1 MDILFLCLI
10 FGLLGSSGA
19 DLNGNCELEEVTA
32 GYWSTEYT
40 NQKVNDDE
48 TKEFKRF
55 KATNVEGV
63 KISTVNNYKY
73 FSVQLE
79 DNAVII
85 SPSAEFKNIEINENS
100 NRQFK
105 IIASLIFSCTN
116 GSGVL
121 AFYQPINDLNTYTP
135 EFQQSSYS
143 YRLPMP
149 LPANFDMSCLFDVPI
164 VVCDQDITNT
174 QVTFAITPSE
184 DFSIIWQGATDTSN
198 KCHRA
203 VVKTAKPLSLTELK
217 DYVLSATDIGTPT
230 KRSEAQLRIEVN
242 QEQSIPKNPQFKLAY
257 YTARYNDEKDTHSV
271 TFDTDITLN
280 LNDYVTTYSLEGEH
294 KQHFDLQSTSNGVA
308 VTLKTNLP
316 DEVLNENAIVLLTL
330 EAKIDKAEDTGRT
343 VLVVYLPKKVTTTP
357 APTTCPE
364 TVTPTECP
372 VCTTEPSVSTTIA
385 VCPTCKPCS
394 TECPPCSTTENPECP
409 TCAPCTAC
417 PTTERP
423 AVSST
428 TSTDPESSST
438 ERPATS
444 SPRPPSPSTTYQ
456 TSTESLV
463 TSEWSTSPD
472 PECPIITCEPCT
484 VCPTTE
490 RPAVSSTTSTYP
502 ESSSTERP
510 ATSSPRPPS
519 SSTTYQTSLVTSESS
534 TSPGPECPTTCKPCT
549 ECPVTGW
556 STLPGP
562 ECPTTC
568 GTPTECPPCSTTP
581 NPPTPTI
588 SFEQKTYVFTIPPIA
603 SITVGVVRANSNTQ
617 EAVKYTMHPLEG
629 STIPTQLKLSESS
642 GRLTVEEKL
651 TIGTYKFQI
660 KAEGVVSKVGDVTDV
675 VINVVTEAATM
686 YSVIVKEID
695 ELSEAVITLPCEK
708 TTSTCA
714 YEFDYQYPETNP
726 PLFTVEN
733 GHLKSSSINLQ
744 MDQIKNLLVPQFTV
758 NLKLRQKAPTL
769 RNLTSVRA
777 LNVKA
782 EESRQWVLLP
792 TQLRRE
798 SDSLLVSV
806 IINDINNNPPV
817 FKEGTNL
824 VVGYP
829 VQKLVHE
836 LHPPYLVQVKATD
849 LDRRPLNAE
858 IRYSTNSPNFIVH
871 PLSGTI
877 YPGKSA
883 LVDDKPVT
891 FEVIAKDRAGG
902 DNSLSAI
909 LRIQVV
915 PLSKGQLTLLN
926 VPGMVLEDIDEVISS
941 LSDKSKMKI
950 RYLKTTTVYPPFDA
964 GRSILNLLTFGAT
977 KSESDHS
984 LSIVIYAFDSNN
996 EVIPTEKV
1004 QSNLSGMENIVVESW
1019 IPSADSEPVN
1029 NTGFIAAIA
1038 VLSVLVVVLLIGIG
1052 LLYFF
1057 KIRKISKGGAPY
1069 RNLSHIDTVTKKSV
1083 EDENPSEVLPK
1094 ARSTGFGFN
1103 SQPPEDDSYSNE
1115 HNGYFDF
1122 LDSERSSVQPSVKSN
1137 ENKLDNVV
1145 PQPDLQRGVDS
1156 LSAQLLK
1163 KINERA
1169 REDTPSETDVDEL
1182 KDQKKSVSF
1191 KPTVQK
1197 INIVVDEEKNDNDI
1211 GNKL

>member
-394 TECPPCSTTENPECP
+394 TECPPCSTTE
-409 TCAPCTAC
+409 
-417 PTTERP
+417 
-423 AVSST
+423 S
-428 TSTDPESSST
+428 
-438 ERPATS
+438 
-444 SPRPPSPSTTYQ
+444 
-456 TSTESLV
+456 
-463 TSEWSTSPD
+463 
-472 PECPIITCEPCT
+472 
-484 VCPTTE
+484 
-490 RPAVSSTTSTYP
+490 
-502 ESSSTERP
+502 
-510 ATSSPRPPS
+510 
-519 SSTTYQTSLVTSESS
+519 
-534 TSPGPECPTTCKPCT
+534 PECPTTCKPCT

>member
-444 SPRPPSPSTTYQ
+444 SPRPPS
-456 TSTESLV
+456 
-463 TSEWSTSPD
+463 
-472 PECPIITCEPCT
+472 
-484 VCPTTE
+484 
-490 RPAVSSTTSTYP
+490 
-502 ESSSTERP
+502 
-510 ATSSPRPPS
+510 

-534 TSPGPECPTTCKPCT
+534 TSPDPECPITCKPCTECPATECPALSSTSRYPESTTCKPCTECPPTVCPSTSSPCPECPTTCKPCT

>member
-394 TECPPCSTTENPECP
+394 TECPPCSTTE
-409 TCAPCTAC
+409 
-417 PTTERP
+417 
-423 AVSST
+423 S
-428 TSTDPESSST
+428 
-438 ERPATS
+438 
-444 SPRPPSPSTTYQ
+444 
-456 TSTESLV
+456 
-463 TSEWSTSPD
+463 
-472 PECPIITCEPCT
+472 
-484 VCPTTE
+484 
-490 RPAVSSTTSTYP
+490 
-502 ESSSTERP
+502 
-510 ATSSPRPPS
+510 
-519 SSTTYQTSLVTSESS
+519 
-534 TSPGPECPTTCKPCT
+534 
-549 ECPVTGW
+549 
-556 STLPGP
+556 P

>member
-394 TECPPCSTTENPECP
+394 TECPPCSTTE
-409 TCAPCTAC
+409 
-417 PTTERP
+417 
-423 AVSST
+423 
-428 TSTDPESSST
+428 
-438 ERPATS
+438 
-444 SPRPPSPSTTYQ
+444 
-456 TSTESLV
+456 
-463 TSEWSTSPD
+463 
-472 PECPIITCEPCT
+472 
-484 VCPTTE
+484 
-490 RPAVSSTTSTYP
+490 
-502 ESSSTERP
+502 
-510 ATSSPRPPS
+510 
-519 SSTTYQTSLVTSESS
+519 
-534 TSPGPECPTTCKPCT
+534 
-549 ECPVTGW
+549 
-556 STLPGP
+556 
-562 ECPTTC
+562 
-568 GTPTECPPCSTTP
+568 

>member
-463 TSEWSTSPD
+463 TSEWSTS
-472 PECPIITCEPCT
+472 
-484 VCPTTE
+484 
-490 RPAVSSTTSTYP
+490 
-502 ESSSTERP
+502 
-510 ATSSPRPPS
+510 
-519 SSTTYQTSLVTSESS
+519 
-534 TSPGPECPTTCKPCT
+534 
-549 ECPVTGW
+549 
-556 STLPGP
+556 PGP